1 MGILQCP
8 AQLRLP
14 NEAVKHIIARK
25 KESAYNMGYMYMYI
39 HDKIHKVTYTVTV
52 T

>member
-14 NEAVKHIIARK
+14 NEAVKNIIARK
-25 KESAYNMGYMYMYI
+25 KESAYNMGYMYI
-39 HDKIHKVTYTVTV
+39 HVLIYRLHALLQ
-52 T
+52 